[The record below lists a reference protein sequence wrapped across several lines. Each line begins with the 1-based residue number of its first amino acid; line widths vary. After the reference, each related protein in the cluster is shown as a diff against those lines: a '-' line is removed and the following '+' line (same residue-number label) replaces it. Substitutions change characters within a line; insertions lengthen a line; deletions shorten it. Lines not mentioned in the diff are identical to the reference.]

1 MSRFFAGILTG
12 IAGLMGGGWL
22 IAAPFAPG
30 FQRSN
35 TAWIDAT
42 KVDMFTGA
50 GIMALGLLTLVGFA
64 AGLVATLRAEGAL
77 AQRQRGH
84 AEPEEPPEETRASV
98 ELQSLVARLA
108 LALEDHERQQDGDA
122 RTAGQPSAQARRAG

>member
-22 IAAPFAPG
+22 IAAPFALG

-35 TAWIDAT
+35 TAWVDAT
-42 KVDMFTGA
+42 KVDVFTGA
-50 GIMALGLLTLVGFA
+50 GVVALGLLTLVGFA

-77 AQRQRGH
+77 AQRRH
-84 AEPEEPPEETRASV
+84 AEPEEPPEETRDSV

-122 RTAGQPSAQARRAG
+122 RTAGQPSDQARRAG